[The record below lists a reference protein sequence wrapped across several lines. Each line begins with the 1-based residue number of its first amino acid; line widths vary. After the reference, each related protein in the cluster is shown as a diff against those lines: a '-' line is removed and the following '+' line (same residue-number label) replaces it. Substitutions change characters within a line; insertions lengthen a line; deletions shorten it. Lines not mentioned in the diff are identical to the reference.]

1 MTERAIQFALHRGVA
16 HITLT
21 RPERGNPF
29 DQRFCAELCETAIE
43 CDENPQVR
51 AVPI

>member
-1 MTERAIQFALHRGVA
+1 MTERASQFALHRGVA
-16 HITLT
+16 YVTLT
-21 RPERGNPF
+21 QPERGNPF
-29 DQRFCAELCETAIE
+29 DQRFCAELCGTAIE